1 MNRELKFRAWDSI
14 TKKWLFGYEYPNLG
28 GFSMKGEVMLFGEY
42 SRFFESIPIEDWD
55 KIILMQYTGLKD
67 KNGKE
72 VYEGDVIRQSSDLC
86 IIESCVGGFD
96 CQMLV
101 ELKNGGTLRGSVY
114 NFSFLSEK
122 YCEIIGNIYENPELL
137 TQ

>member
-1 MNRELKFRAWDSI
+1 MNREIKFRAWDSK

>member
-1 MNRELKFRAWDSI
+1 MNRELKVRAWDSK

>member
-122 YCEIIGNIYENPELL
+122 YCEIIGNIYENPELCNH
-137 TQ
+137 